1 MWYELISTVW
11 FIVCLVVGYTIF
23 QKYTAA
29 QLKGLAV
36 FATLVFGGIVL
47 LNAIHLQG
55 LTH

>member
-36 FATLVFGGIVL
+36 FAALVFGGIVL